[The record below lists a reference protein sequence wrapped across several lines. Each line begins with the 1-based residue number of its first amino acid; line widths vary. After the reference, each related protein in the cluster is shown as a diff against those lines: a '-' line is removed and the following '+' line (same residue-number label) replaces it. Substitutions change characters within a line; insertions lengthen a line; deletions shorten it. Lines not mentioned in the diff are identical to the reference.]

1 MKKPK
6 AISPWLRELN
16 ARGMLYY
23 STGGVSNTTRICY
36 STHMD
41 VLQDYE
47 RLIAVLRGL
56 GRVVVCYSGGVDSTL
71 LLKAALDAL
80 GKERVLALIA
90 RSETYPEREI
100 VDAVAFAT
108 SVQAAYEVIETDEMG
123 DDCFLRNTS
132 ERCYYCKQHLFGRAW
147 EIARARSFDHVVEGS
162 NVDDRGDHRPGRR
175 AGKELAIRSPLLEAG
190 LTKRKIRQISE
201 ALGLPTHDKPSL
213 ACLASRIPYG
223 TRVEADILRKI
234 ERSEEFLR
242 GLGIGQVRVRYH
254 GQVARIEVLEED
266 FDKVMALKDDI
277 ADALTKAGFLYVTLD
292 LKGYRTG
299 SMNEGLADGEK
310 RTAQE

>member
-1 MKKPK
+1 
-6 AISPWLRELN
+6 
-16 ARGMLYY
+16 
-23 STGGVSNTTRICY
+23 
-36 STHMD
+36 MD

-47 RLIAVLRGL
+47 RLIAVLKGL

-71 LLKAALDAL
+71 LLKAALDAR
-80 GKERVLALIA
+80 GKAHVLALIA
-90 RSETYPEREI
+90 RSETYPEAEI
-100 VDAVAFAT
+100 ERAVAFAA
-108 SVQAAYEVIETDEMG
+108 SVGAPYEVIETDEMG

-147 EIARARSFDHVVEGS
+147 EVARARGFAAVVEGS
-162 NVDDRGDHRPGRR
+162 NVDDQGDHRPGRR
-175 AGKELAIRSPLLEAG
+175 AGKELAVGSPLLEAG

-223 TRVEADILRKI
+223 TRVEAEILRKI
-234 ERSEEFLR
+234 ERSEEFLH

-254 GQVARIEVLEED
+254 GQVARIEVPEAD
-266 FDKVMALKDDI
+266 FDRVMASRDDI
-277 ADALTKAGFLYVTLD
+277 ADALNKAGFLYVTLD

-310 RTAQE
+310 GPAGE